1 MVKII
6 LGNIW
11 SKSEGKQEKTAPF
24 TIEDKVKHSAV
35 KWQLIV
41 WNCQEYKGKVIF
53 LWEIQLGVGTNCCFL
68 EMLKHLTNH
77 IDYSGYN
84 LDN

>member
-11 SKSEGKQEKTAPF
+11 RKSEGKQEKTAPF

-41 WNCQEYKGKVIF
+41 WNCWEYKGKVATALF
-53 LWEIQLGVGTNCCFL
+53 SRFSFGKFSRERGQTAVFR
-68 EMLKHLTNH
+68 K
-77 IDYSGYN
+77 Y
-84 LDN
+84 